1 MTTPLERLRDALTAH
16 GCNPRGTAA
25 KCPAHDDRRA
35 SLSIGPATQFRGAL
49 VNCHVGCHLDDIL
62 EKLGLKLAD
71 LFDEPRQAKQGYA
84 VVAEY
89 PYRDESGKVLYFKE
103 RRYPKDF
110 RQYHLVNG
118 EKVWN
123 LNGVRRVLY
132 RLPEILAPMARG
144 ETIYLCE
151 GEKDA
156 EELAKRGV
164 ATTTWTE
171 GAWQPGAQPKWR
183 DEYSKLL
190 DGANVCIIQ
199 HRDENG
205 SGQATAHDIATE
217 LKRYTKTVRIVEPAE
232 GNDAY
237 DYLNAGK
244 TVDDFVPVADDTP
257 PDAESSDV
265 DRRYDELVLQLLD
278 AKGLRNIPSPTPLV
292 ENWLFKDSLAWI
304 QGKWGHGKSFL
315 AVDIGCCVAT
325 GTDWHGKPAAQGVV
339 LYLIAEGA
347 SGISQRVDAWEAANG
362 LEAKGIVFL
371 PSPVQLGKTEHID
384 VAAFRMLLHAIQ
396 PALVIIDTQAR
407 LTVGC
412 DENSSKDMGI
422 FVDVLETL
430 RKECGSTMLVV
441 HTNPATPKTYAA
453 PSH

>member
-1 MTTPLERLRDALTAH
+1 M
-16 GCNPRGTAA
+16 
-25 KCPAHDDRRA
+25 
-35 SLSIGPATQFRGAL
+35 
-49 VNCHVGCHLDDIL
+49 
-62 EKLGLKLAD
+62 
-71 LFDEPRQAKQGYA
+71 
-84 VVAEY
+84 
-89 PYRDESGKVLYFKE
+89 
-103 RRYPKDF
+103 
-110 RQYHLVNG
+110 
-118 EKVWN
+118 
-123 LNGVRRVLY
+123 
-132 RLPEILAPMARG
+132 
-144 ETIYLCE
+144 
-151 GEKDA
+151 
-156 EELAKRGV
+156 
-164 ATTTWTE
+164 
-171 GAWQPGAQPKWR
+171 
-183 DEYSKLL
+183 
-190 DGANVCIIQ
+190 
-199 HRDENG
+199 
-205 SGQATAHDIATE
+205 
-217 LKRYTKTVRIVEPAE
+217 RIVEPAE

-407 LTVGC
+407 VTVGC